1 MVATQY
7 PRTSQG
13 LLHIPNFDF
22 KECHLVDG
30 AFDARKGLF
39 NIAFLTRIEELRSDD
54 EIPQNLIA
62 VLKAMLLGCT
72 TCWALSK
79 SFEIILIVHL
89 YCYKVL

>member
-1 MVATQY
+1 M
-7 PRTSQG
+7 
-13 LLHIPNFDF
+13 HIPIFDF

-30 AFDARKGLF
+30 AFDAKKGLF

-54 EIPQNLIA
+54 EIPM
-62 VLKAMLLGCT
+62 AMLLGCT